1 MNLVLSSN
9 TDFFLTNLWWIITLV
24 VLFGFALY
32 FLVAFLVS
40 KKKEGEKPIEKSA
53 YLTALGGEDNILSHK
68 RIGSRIILCLKD
80 YSLLD
85 KEKLKEAGVIGFI
98 QKSDQL
104 TLVADSDSK
113 KVYETLFNE

>member
-24 VLFGFALY
+24 VFLGFGIY
-32 FLVAFLVS
+32 FLISFLLT
-40 KKKEGEKPIEKSA
+40 KKKELDKPISKNA
-53 YLTALGGEDNILSHK
+53 YLTALGGEENILSHK
-68 RIGSRIILCLKD
+68 RVGSRIILCLKD

-85 KEKLKEAGVIGFI
+85 KEKLREAGVIGFI

-104 TLVADSDSK
+104 TLVADKDPK
-113 KVYETLFNE
+113 KVYSALFND

>member
-1 MNLVLSSN
+1 MFNIRIY
-9 TDFFLTNLWWIITLV
+9 TNCLWEYAYTNNK
-24 VLFGFALY
+24 Y
-32 FLVAFLVS
+32 
-40 KKKEGEKPIEKSA
+40 KKKEGEKPIQKSA

-80 YSLLD
+80 YPLLD